1 MQAWVLDVDDIDES
15 LIDDSWIDPYWNVQ
29 EEEKE
34 SSLSTENDDVLDD
47 SVFLAEAPKV
57 MHSMMMVRLVSRE
70 SSRRGNQS

>member
-29 EEEKE
+29 EEEEE